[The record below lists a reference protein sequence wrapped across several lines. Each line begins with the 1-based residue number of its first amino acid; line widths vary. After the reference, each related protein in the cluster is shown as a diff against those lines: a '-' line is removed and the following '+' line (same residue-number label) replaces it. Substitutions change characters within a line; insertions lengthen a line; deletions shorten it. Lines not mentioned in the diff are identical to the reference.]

1 MTAVCNPPRPRLSA
15 AIVAAVLIALP
26 GLAFAAG
33 PGAPIKPLVPLRAAV
48 PPVIDGD
55 LSDAVWLQAP
65 SVTGLKTWY
74 PDFGKDMPDET
85 VAYYAYDAENIYF
98 AFRAFDSEPGRIKA
112 SMAARDT
119 IGADDWICINLD
131 SFGDQQALYG
141 LYVNPLGIQA
151 DSRYAAGKEDYGVD
165 IVWYSA
171 GRIDDKGYTIEVRI
185 PFKSLRYGGS
195 NPVRMRLIFE
205 RRITRRSEQGT
216 WPELD
221 PKIGPNFL
229 VQNTGIEF
237 ADIRHYRLLEVLPD
251 ATDSRHLTRPDE
263 ALEQTSGGGDLG
275 VTAKYGVTAQLT
287 LDGAINPDF
296 SQVEADA
303 GQIDINRRYALFF
316 PEKRP
321 FFLEGR
327 ELFNLVGADY
337 SPLQYIVH
345 TRTIENPAGG
355 AKLTGKVAG
364 ADNISAIYAV
374 DELADD
380 EVAPCGPTH
389 AQVAVA
395 RYKRSLND
403 DSYAGGFYTG
413 REIGDAFNR
422 VFGGDASIRVTKSG
436 SLGFYAFGSDTKQA
450 GAAEST
456 SGHAVLGNYAA
467 DSRNLAL
474 YLGAQEISGGF
485 ETWTGYLT
493 RAGLFQGTAVVT
505 PHLYPKIRNVRR
517 VDPTLTSDHLRDQA
531 SGLWE
536 HFNET
541 SITVR
546 LPRNGSV
553 SAGYHWSNEVFNG
566 ESFLTSGVRLAA
578 GAQLT
583 KQITVSGSV
592 THGDAIYYAADPFG
606 GTSSGAALLLR
617 YQPAEQW
624 QFEGR
629 ATYAGFSRAS
639 DGRRLYDYAIYRG
652 KASFQVNRYL
662 FFRAIAEYNTYRRQ
676 LLTDFLASFT
686 YIPGTVLH
694 AGYGSLYEKVQWD
707 DGRYVPGTSLLETRR
722 GFFFKASYLW
732 RL

>member
-1 MTAVCNPPRPRLSA
+1 MVHFWRRAVVVAVSLTIPPASALAAASA
-15 AIVAAVLIALP
+15 APRA
-26 GLAFAAG
+26 
-33 PGAPIKPLVPLRAAV
+33 PLVPIRAAA

-55 LSDAVWLQAP
+55 LSDAVWQQAP
-65 SVTGLKTWY
+65 SVTGFKTWF
-74 PDFGKDMPDET
+74 PDFGKDMPDQT
-85 VAYYAYDAENIYF
+85 VAYYAYDAENLYF

-112 SMAARDT
+112 SVTERDT
-119 IGADDWICINLD
+119 IVAEDWICINLD

-229 VQNTGIEF
+229 VQNTPIEF
-237 ADIRHYRLLEVLPD
+237 ANIRHYTLLEVLPD
-251 ATDSRHLTRPDE
+251 ATYSRHLTRPGE
-263 ALEQTSGGGDLG
+263 TLEQTSGGGDLG

-287 LDGAINPDF
+287 LDGAVNPDF

-355 AKLTGKVAG
+355 AKLTGKVSR

-380 EVAPCGPTH
+380 AVAPGGLSH

-395 RYKRSLND
+395 RYKRSLNE

-413 REIGDAFNR
+413 REVGDAFNR

-436 SLGFYAFGSDTKQA
+436 SIGMFAFGSTTRQD

-456 SGHAVLGNYAA
+456 NGHAVLGNYSA

-474 YLGAQEISGGF
+474 YLGAQEISRGF

-517 VDPTLTSDHLRDQA
+517 VDPTLTTDHLRDEA

-536 HFNET
+536 HYNDA
-541 SITVR
+541 SVTVR
-546 LPRNGSV
+546 LPRNGNL

-566 ESFLTSGVRLAA
+566 ESFPTSGVRVAA

-583 KQITVSGSV
+583 TQVTVSGSV

-606 GTSSGAALLLR
+606 GTASGASLLLR

-629 ATYAGFSRAS
+629 ATYAGFSRAR

-694 AGYGSLYEKVQWD
+694 AGYGSFYEKVRWED
-707 DGRYVPGTSLLETRR
+707 ERYVPGTSFLETRR

>member
-1 MTAVCNPPRPRLSA
+1 MHQCLRAAVAA
-15 AIVAAVLIALP
+15 AILIAAP
-26 GLAFAAG
+26 HGALAAT
-33 PGAPIKPLVPLRAAV
+33 PAPTPVPPLVPIRASV

-55 LSDAVWLQAP
+55 LSDAVWQQAP
-65 SVTGLKTWY
+65 SVTGFKTWY
-74 PDFGKDMPDET
+74 PDFGKDMPEQT

-112 SMAARDT
+112 SVAARDT
-119 IGADDWICINLD
+119 IAADDWICINLD

-237 ADIRHYRLLEVLPD
+237 ANIRHYTLLEVLPD
-251 ATDSRHLTRPDE
+251 ATYSRHLTRPGE
-263 ALEQTSGGGDLG
+263 TLEQTSGGGDLG

-337 SPLQYIVH
+337 SPLQYIVY

-355 AKLTGKVAG
+355 SKLTGKVAS

-374 DELADD
+374 DELAD
-380 EVAPCGPTH
+380 EAIAPGGPSH
-389 AQVAVA
+389 AQVAIA
-395 RYKRSLND
+395 RYKRSLNE

-413 REIGDAFNR
+413 REVGDAFNR

-436 SLGFYAFGSDTKQA
+436 AIGLYAFGSDTKQA

-474 YLGAQEISGGF
+474 YLGAQDISEGF

-517 VDPTLTSDHLRDQA
+517 VDPTLTTDHLRDEA
-531 SGLWE
+531 SGIWE
-536 HFNET
+536 HLNEA
-541 SITVR
+541 SLTVR
-546 LPRNGSV
+546 LPRNGNL

-566 ESFLTSGVRLAA
+566 ESFPTSGVRLSA
-578 GAQLT
+578 GAQFT
-583 KQITVSGSV
+583 NQITVSAAV
-592 THGDAIYYAADPFG
+592 THGDAIYYAVDPFG
-606 GTSSGAALLLR
+606 GTSSSASLLLR

-629 ATYAGFSRAS
+629 ATYSGFSRAS
-639 DGRRLYDYAIYRG
+639 DGTRLYDYAIYRG

-662 FFRAIAEYNTYRRQ
+662 FFRAIVEYNTYRRQ

-694 AGYGSLYEKVQWD
+694 AGYGSFYEKVRWD
-707 DGRYVPGTSLLETRR
+707 DGRYVPGTSFLETRR